1 MEAAGGLTRVM
12 ACNMIQLHEAKG
24 PRTAV
29 AVRLTE
35 MAAVRTVVNPTGA
48 ATTSNKWTWLK
59 AAEQNSSAVLH
70 LEKTAEAVCRSSDAN
85 TMSFVVT
92 STDRAEVTRH
102 VIRIAAMTDQDVSPF
117 RLHLATPIVWVP
129 EMPFPGFARLDPLLQ
144 RLTTVSQNGLQ
155 PVSGERAQDA
165 LVMARGGLRASQF

>member
-70 LEKTAEAVCRSSDAN
+70 LENNSGCSADHPALTPCRLL
-85 TMSFVVT
+85 
-92 STDRAEVTRH
+92 
-102 VIRIAAMTDQDVSPF
+102 
-117 RLHLATPIVWVP
+117 LHQPI
-129 EMPFPGFARLDPLLQ
+129 
-144 RLTTVSQNGLQ
+144 
-155 PVSGERAQDA
+155 ERW
-165 LVMARGGLRASQF
+165 